1 MKCFYHHDSDGK
13 CAGYWVNRLAVIT
26 DEYQDKMFV
35 KVDYKDKF
43 PLEMVRKNEQ
53 VFIVD
58 YSIPPPLMLEL
69 LMITKNVTW
78 IDHHKTAIEK
88 YGDFEHELRGFRYVG
103 HSGAMLT
110 YCYLKFMT
118 DGGTGEVFDFN
129 PEMTER
135 APLFTILIDD
145 WDVWRLQYGS
155 MTKDF
160 QLGFNSYNFEPTSDE
175 WKKFSGNTNS
185 HEHKLIEEGIIIN
198 RYRAE
203 WAKNYMAYGFELEFE
218 GKKTFA
224 INLGLCNSEYFKS
237 LETSY
242 DMLMPFVYDG
252 KKFNVSLY
260 STKIDVSK
268 IAKKY
273 GGGGHAGASGF
284 QCKKL
289 PFKTNF

>member
-1 MKCFYHHDSDGK
+1 
-13 CAGYWVNRLAVIT
+13 
-26 DEYQDKMFV
+26 
-35 KVDYKDKF
+35 
-43 PLEMVRKNEQ
+43 
-53 VFIVD
+53 
-58 YSIPPPLMLEL
+58 
-69 LMITKNVTW
+69 
-78 IDHHKTAIEK
+78 
-88 YGDFEHELRGFRYVG
+88 
-103 HSGAMLT
+103 
-110 YCYLKFMT
+110 MT